1 MPPWY
6 PLIGE
11 HELTIDDKGRMLVP
25 SDVRKR
31 LEAFNESD
39 TLVLM
44 NMGGRAFLYPEKF
57 HLSRFAAVRVGI
69 VPTMQEQ
76 QLLRALFGP
85 STRLAWDKQ
94 GRILLSP
101 KLLATFKLDREVNL
115 VCAGDHVEL
124 WNREDWSAEQAR
136 LTEQM
141 PDLISAMSAR
151 LDPEGQGRLTGSN

>member
-6 PLIGE
+6 PLLGE
-11 HELTIDDKGRMLVP
+11 HELTVDDKGRMLVP

-31 LEAFNESD
+31 LESFGEND

-57 HLSRFAAVRVGI
+57 HLARFADLRFAVI
-69 VPTMQEQ
+69 PTVREQ
-76 QLLRALFGP
+76 QLLRALFG
-85 STRLAWDKQ
+85 SSIRLVWDKQ

-101 KLLATFKLDREVNL
+101 KLIGQFKLERDVTL

-124 WNREDWSAEQAR
+124 WNRAEWEAEQAR

-141 PDLISAMSAR
+141 PDLIASLSDR
-151 LDPEGQGRLTGSN
+151 LEPGGH

>member
-31 LEAFNESD
+31 LEAFGETD

-57 HLSRFAAVRVGI
+57 HLSRFANVRVGI

-101 KLLATFKLDREVNL
+101 KTIGAYRLDREITL

-124 WNREDWSAEQAR
+124 WNREDWSAEQVR

-141 PDLISAMSAR
+141 PDLISAMAAR
-151 LDPEGQGRLTGSN
+151 LDPAGPN

>member
-11 HELTIDDKGRMLVP
+11 HELMIDDKGRMLVP

-31 LEAFNESD
+31 LESFGEND

-44 NMGGRAFLYPEKF
+44 NMSGRAFLYPEKF
-57 HLSRFAAVRVGI
+57 HLARFAAVRVGV
-69 VPTMQEQ
+69 VPTPQEQ
-76 QLLRALFGP
+76 MLLRALFGP
-85 STRLAWDKQ
+85 SSRIVWDKQ

-101 KLLATFKLDREVNL
+101 KTIATFGLDREVTL

-124 WNREDWSAEQAR
+124 WNREAWSAEQVKMA
-136 LTEQM
+136 EQM
-141 PDLISAMSAR
+141 PELISAMAAR
-151 LDPEGQGRLTGSN
+151 LNPAGDN

>member
-31 LEAFNESD
+31 LESFGEND
-39 TLVLM
+39 TLISV
-44 NMGGRAFLYPEKF
+44 NMGGRLFLYPEKF
-57 HLSRFAAVRVGI
+57 HLARFASVRVGI

-85 STRLAWDKQ
+85 SIRLTWDKQ
-94 GRILLSP
+94 GRVLFSP
-101 KLLATFKLDREVNL
+101 KTLTGYKLDREVTL

-124 WNREDWSAEQAR
+124 WNRDDWSAEQAR

-151 LDPEGQGRLTGSN
+151 LESGGQQP

>member
-25 SDVRKR
+25 ADVRKR
-31 LEAFNESD
+31 LEAFGESD
-39 TLVLM
+39 TLVVM

-57 HLSRFAAVRVGI
+57 HLARFAAVRVGI

-85 STRLAWDKQ
+85 SSRLVWDKQ
-94 GRILLSP
+94 GRILLPP
-101 KLLATFKLDREVNL
+101 KTIAGFKLEREVTL

-124 WNREDWSAEQAR
+124 WNREDWSAEQVR

-151 LDPEGQGRLTGSN
+151 LESGGH